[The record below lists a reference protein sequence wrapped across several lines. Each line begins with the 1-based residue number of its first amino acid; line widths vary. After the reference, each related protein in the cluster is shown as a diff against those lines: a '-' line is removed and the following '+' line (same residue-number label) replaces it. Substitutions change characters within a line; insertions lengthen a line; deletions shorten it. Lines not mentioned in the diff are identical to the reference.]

1 MTNTQIEQQILDQLS
16 QIQDPDLNQD
26 IVSLGFV
33 KNLIIADGVASFT
46 LELTTPACP
55 VKDVFKTQAEELV
68 GKIDGINEVRVRL
81 SSRSYTGLKPM
92 AKGLANV
99 SNVIAVSSCKG
110 GVGKSTTAVNLA
122 FSLANAGAKV
132 GIFDADVYGP
142 SLPTMVYLPK
152 TELYFDGELIKPLQF
167 KGVKLM
173 SFAYTV
179 GPEDDQNPA
188 IMRGPMVS
196 QVINQLLT
204 QTNWG
209 ELDYLVIDMP
219 PGTGDIQIT
228 LTQLIPITAAVIV
241 TTPQR
246 LSFVDVVKGIEMFD
260 RMKVPTVAVVE
271 NMSYFNCDNCTERHY
286 PFGRGALQSLVNEFG
301 FKNTLEF
308 PIHPDV
314 SPAGDSGTPYVI
326 EYPYS
331 EVGKLFTQ
339 LSESVVREISRI
351 RHGQMIAPKVEL
363 YEPNTVVISIGD
375 RQYELPA
382 RDLRLNCRC
391 ARCEDEFTGRTLIQ
405 ADDIPGD
412 VLPVGMSPVGNY
424 AIGVNWS
431 DQHSSIYPYDYMISI
446 STPRVTVT
454 EGDYNGH

>member
-1 MTNTQIEQQILDQLS
+1 MITEAQVLAQLS
-16 QIQDPDLNQD
+16 HIQDPDLNQD
-26 IVSLGFV
+26 IVTLGFV
-33 KNLIIADGVASFT
+33 KNLAIADGLVSFT

-55 VKDVFKTQAEELV
+55 VKDMFKDEADRLV
-68 GKIDGINEVRVRL
+68 REIDGVTDVRVRL
-81 SSRSYTGLKPM
+81 SSRTYSGLKPM

-122 FSLANAGAKV
+122 FSLAAAGAKV

-142 SLPTMVYLPK
+142 SLPTMVYIPN

-179 GPEDDQNPA
+179 GPEDSQNPA

-209 ELDYLVIDMP
+209 ELDYLIIDMP

-228 LTQLIPITAAVIV
+228 LTQLIPVTAAVIV

-271 NMSYFNCDNCTERHY
+271 NMSYFICGNCTERHY

-301 FKNTLEF
+301 FKNTIEF
-308 PIHPDV
+308 PIHPDI
-314 SPAGDSGTPYVI
+314 SPTGDSGTPYVV
-326 EYPYS
+326 EYPRS
-331 EVGKLFTQ
+331 EMTTVFNQ
-339 LSESVVREISRI
+339 LSESVVREVSRI
-351 RHGQMIAPKVEL
+351 RHAGGLVLPKVEVFDA
-363 YEPNTVVISIGD
+363 PQRVVTTVGEH
-375 RQYELPA
+375 QYELPA
-382 RDLRLNCRC
+382 RDLRLSCRC
-391 ARCEDEFTGRTLIQ
+391 ARCQDEFTGASLLNV
-405 ADDIPGD
+405 DDIPLD
-412 VLPVGMSPVGNY
+412 VIPVGLSPVGNY

-431 DQHSSIYPYDYMISI
+431 DQHSSIFPYEHLISI
-446 STPRVTVT
+446 STPVVQVP
-454 EGDYNGH
+454 